1 MAYLDQLNTIFKD
14 AGLRVLAVNANKP
27 NVLKL
32 VRPYIEKRKYKFPV
46 SVDPSAKLAK
56 KLGVL
61 GYPTL
66 FIVGK
71 DGNILHKSNG
81 YKEGLENEYL
91 EELLKYLD
99 SQNINYDDFEF
110 ERQLEEKNE
119 ASVTVDF

>member
-1 MAYLDQLNTIFKD
+1 M
-14 AGLRVLAVNANKP
+14 
-27 NVLKL
+27 
-32 VRPYIEKRKYKFPV
+32 
-46 SVDPSAKLAK
+46 
-56 KLGVL
+56 GVL

-71 DGNILHKSNG
+71 DGTILHKSNG

-99 SQNINYDDFEF
+99 SQNINYGDFEF
-110 ERQLEEKNE
+110 ERQLEEKND